1 MKLSLALPL
10 LVAPSAL
17 CAGGN
22 RGDTQIPDSVPASA
36 VLGTVTALPAS
47 VSGKQY
53 TSLASALY
61 SVEKEFYNAAQYTT
75 VAGHMWSAAA
85 RASDSEKVVPSLA
98 LSTWAWDAITSAAWY
113 DDNMPK
119 DDKKYVSSYMSSWSE
134 QYDKFVSGGGKGN
147 GGGDDKK
154 GGAVGGSAAQHLA
167 VVWTAAALAGVAGF
181 VAVM

>member
-1 MKLSLALPL
+1 MKLSFTLPFL
-10 LVAPSAL
+10 ITPAL

-36 VLGTVTALPAS
+36 VLATITALPSS

-61 SVEKEFYNAAQYTT
+61 SVEKSFYNDKQYTA

-98 LSTWAWDAITSAAWY
+98 LSTWSWDDITSAAWY
-113 DDNMPK
+113 DKNMPK

-134 QYDKFVSGGGKGN
+134 QYEKFVSGGSKGK
-147 GGGDDKK
+147 GGDDKK
-154 GGAVGGSAAQHLA
+154 GNAVGGNAAQHLA

-181 VAVM
+181 VAVL

>member
-10 LVAPSAL
+10 LVAPAAL

-47 VSGKQY
+47 VSGRQY

-61 SVEKEFYNAAQYTT
+61 SVEKQFYNAAQYTT

-85 RASDSEKVVPSLA
+85 RASDSETVVPSLA
-98 LSTWAWDAITSAAWY
+98 LSTWSWDAITSAPWY
-113 DDNMPK
+113 DDNMPN

-134 QYDKFVSGGGKGN
+134 QYDRFVSGGARAKA
-147 GGGDDKK
+147 GDDKE
-154 GGAVGGSAAQHLA
+154 GGVVGGSAAQHLA
-167 VVWTAAALAGVAGF
+167 VVWTVAALAGVAGF